1 MTEKVFDTLATESF
15 SNDKQTIQFFQSQ
28 NELLQDQVTSL
39 QSLLI
44 EKSSAYQN
52 LQDKLNDTLL
62 LVRERDT
69 ELRILTKEK
78 ESISDKL
85 MEQKLEVLKLRS
97 DGGGHSTF
105 RDLRR

>member
-1 MTEKVFDTLATESF
+1 MNEQVFDSQVSESF
-15 SNDKQTIQFFQSQ
+15 SCDKQTIHFLQSQ

-44 EKSSAYQN
+44 EKSSANQKI
-52 LQDKLNDTLL
+52 QDKLNDTLL

-85 MEQKLEVLKLRS
+85 MEQKLEVLKMRS